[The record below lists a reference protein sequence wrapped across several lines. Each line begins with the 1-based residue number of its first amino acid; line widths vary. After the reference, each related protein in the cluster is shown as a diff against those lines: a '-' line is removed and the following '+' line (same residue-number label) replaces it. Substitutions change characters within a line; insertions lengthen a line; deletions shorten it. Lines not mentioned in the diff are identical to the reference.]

1 MTKITVITAAGLV
14 FAILFAAAPAQAA
27 TRNVEIGMDTFA
39 SRCVEQGG
47 QFDSAA
53 ALLSCQTASVRVDC
67 AFVDQSAAEC
77 SWPGID
83 NRVAVNRLIGM
94 APSESLSDGDGGV
107 AKKGGFKLPNL
118 PLKWK

>member
-1 MTKITVITAAGLV
+1 MTNINAITAAGLV
-14 FAILFAAAPAQAA
+14 LATLFAAAPAQAA

-39 SRCVEQGG
+39 SRCVAQGG
-47 QFDSAA
+47 QVAGAA

-67 AFVDQSAAEC
+67 AFIDRSAAEC

-83 NRVAVNRLIGM
+83 NRVAVNRLLGM
-94 APSESLSDGDGGV
+94 APSESLSDSAGGV
-107 AKKGGFKLPNL
+107 AKKGGFKLPDL